1 MEIVY
6 IDPLELTHPIIKE
19 TFKKNTVSLFKG
31 VGGFL
36 NTFDV
41 RTVTERRVI
50 IIDIPIYIDGNIE
63 NVKRL
68 IFLRALSEGNLKI
81 VLFSDYTKIRYGFNR
96 ILLSPDLTID
106 KRTNLDRLHSEIKF
120 IFKNESRKPE
130 IEEPNSQKT
139 PLLTFSEYLYVIDL
153 MRGKTIKE
161 ISKASQKGIKGLYS
175 HRRNILIKYNLKNIT
190 ELHSALTY
198 E

>member
-1 MEIVY
+1 MEVVY

-19 TFKKNTVSLFKG
+19 TFKTDTVSLFKG
-31 VGGFL
+31 LGGFL
-36 NTFDV
+36 KIFDV

-50 IIDIPIYIDGNIE
+50 ILDIPVDIDDHIE
-63 NVKRL
+63 NVKEL
-68 IFLRALSEGNLKI
+68 IFIRTLSEGNLKI

-106 KRTNLDRLHSEIKF
+106 KRTNLDRLHTEIKC
-120 IFKNESRKPE
+120 IFENEGSQPE
-130 IEEPNSQKT
+130 IEEPDPPET
-139 PLLTFSEYLYVIDL
+139 PLLTFSEYLYVMDL

-161 ISKASQKGIKGLYS
+161 MSKTSQKGIKVLYS
-175 HRRNILIKYNLKNIT
+175 HRRNILVKYNLKNIT